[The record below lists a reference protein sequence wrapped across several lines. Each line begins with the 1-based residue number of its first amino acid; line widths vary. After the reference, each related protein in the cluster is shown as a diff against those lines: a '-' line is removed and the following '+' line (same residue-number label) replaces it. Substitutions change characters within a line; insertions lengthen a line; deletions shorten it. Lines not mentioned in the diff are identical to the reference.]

1 MFEDSLIESS
11 GALSK
16 RNPWTAA
23 LSFALQA
30 LVAGVFVLVP
40 LVYTEALPW
49 RQFASVLT
57 EPAPPPAGSP
67 AAAPVHVH
75 GAQARPLLADSVPR
89 PPTSIPQR
97 IAMLHDDAA
106 NADGSGASDWI
117 GVPGGT
123 GPGGPNS
130 IISNVIPVPPAMPKI
145 VAPSKVRVSSGVAQG
160 LLIHETKPTYP
171 PLALQARIQG
181 TVVLQAVIA
190 RDGTVQNLRVVS
202 GHPLLVSAALN
213 AVRLWRYKPYIL
225 NEQPVE
231 VDTQIMVNFTLD
243 HR

>member
-1 MFEDSLIESS
+1 MFEDSLMESS

-23 LSFALQA
+23 LSFAMQA
-30 LVAGVFVLVP
+30 FVAGVLVLVP
-40 LVYTEALPW
+40 LIYTEALPW
-49 RQFASVLT
+49 RQFARVLT
-57 EPAPPPAGSP
+57 EPAPPAGLPSP
-67 AAAPVHVH
+67 APAHVH
-75 GAQARPLLADSVPR
+75 GAQARPPFADSVR
-89 PPTSIPQR
+89 LPTSIPQR
-97 IAMLHDDAA
+97 IAMLPDEAA
-106 NADGSGASDWI
+106 NVAGSGAPDWV

-130 IISNVIPVPPAMPKI
+130 MIGNVIPVPPAMPEI
-145 VAPSKVRVSSGVAQG
+145 VAPTKVRVSSGVAQG
-160 LLIHETKPTYP
+160 LLLHETRPAYP

-202 GHPLLVSAALN
+202 GNPMLVGAALE
-213 AVRLWRYKPYIL
+213 AARLWRYKPYLL

-231 VDTQIMVNFTLD
+231 VDTQIVVNFTLD
-243 HR
+243 QR